1 MDDGGAPVS
10 AATAAAASPASGPGA
25 RFLFSTR
32 LTTALLLHVGLQIVY
47 ALRVLFSVA
56 IIPISKQYGYGA
68 VEQGYASAGFFAGY
82 FLLQIPGGLAATR
95 LGGHR
100 VMFLGVL
107 VPSLVTV
114 VTPFACS
121 TLPGLI
127 ACRVFTGLLEGVT
140 YPATHALL
148 ARWTPTH
155 EKSQIV
161 GLVWAGAYLGT
172 ALTLPLAGALVDDG
186 SATGGAP
193 AWPLVFYV
201 IGGLGVAWSAAWLA
215 FGSSSPEELPRIAA
229 DERAYIIAN
238 RGAEAVERAAGIPWL
253 GLLRSPPALVTCI
266 AHFTHN
272 WLFYMLLTEMPTF
285 LTSIVGF
292 NLQKSGAYALLPYLA
307 CFAGSVA
314 FGVIGD
320 HMIKRFGWRIK
331 SVRIAVAVVAEVVP
345 ALCIAAAGYSTSAPV
360 IVALITASVG
370 FSGAGSAS
378 YASSYM
384 DLAPADAGTLLAV
397 GNTLATFAG
406 IIAPIAV
413 GEIVAAPNDDAL
425 HWRGVFLM
433 AAGIAAGGFAL
444 YAAFI
449 DDKPLECFSGGG
461 GTVAGAGAG
470 AGYGAGTSA
479 ADSEAAVESEAET
492 VGLVLSNKR

>member
-1 MDDGGAPVS
+1 VMASAASLLMDDEKPSSAPAS
-10 AATAAAASPASGPGA
+10 APASASAASP
-25 RFLFSTR
+25 LLCSTR
-32 LTTALLLHVGLQIVY
+32 LTTALLLHVGLQLVY

-68 VEQGYASAGFFAGY
+68 VEQGYANAGFFAGY
-82 FLLQIPGGLAATR
+82 FLLQVPGGLAATR

-107 VPSLVTV
+107 VPSLVTI

-121 TLPGLI
+121 TLGGLI
-127 ACRVFTGLLEGVT
+127 VCRIFTGLLEGVT

-148 ARWTPTH
+148 ARWTPLH

-193 AWPLVFYV
+193 SWPLCFFV
-201 IGGLGVAWSAAWLA
+201 IGGLGVAWAAAWLA
-215 FGSSSPEELPRIAA
+215 FGASSPEELPRVSAE
-229 DERAYIIAN
+229 ERAYIAAH
-238 RGAEAVERAAGIPWL
+238 RGAETPAGAALALPALLRAVA
-253 GLLRSPPALVTCI
+253 RSPPAIVTCV

-272 WLFYMLLTEMPTF
+272 WLFYMLLTEMPTY
-285 LTSIVGF
+285 LTTIVGF
-292 NLQKSGAYALLPYLA
+292 NLQKSGSIALLPYLA
-307 CFAGSVA
+307 CFGGSVV
-314 FGVIGD
+314 FGGIADSLVK
-320 HMIKRFGWRIK
+320 KRGWRIK
-331 SVRIAVAVVAEVVP
+331 SARIAVAVVAEVVP
-345 ALCIAAAGYSTSAPV
+345 ALCIAAAGFFSSVPV
-360 IVALITASVG
+360 IIALLTASVG
-370 FSGAGSAS
+370 FSGASSAS

-413 GEIVAAPNDDAL
+413 GDIVAAPNDDAQ
-425 HWRGVFLM
+425 HWQTVFLV
-433 AAGIAAGGFAL
+433 AAAIAGVGFL
-444 YAAFI
+444 QYAVFV
-449 DDKPLECFSGGG
+449 DDKPMACFADSAAA
-461 GTVAGAGAG
+461 AGADGE
-470 AGYGAGTSA
+470 A
-479 ADSEAAVESEAET
+479 ADAEAEDA
-492 VGLVLSNKR
+492 GLVVQSTR